1 MIQLIIWIFQKKMKY
16 NKKIFTVDKC
26 NLNKV
31 VKKFETPIFC
41 YSEKKITENIINFRN
56 NFKSFS
62 PVICFSTKSN
72 CNLEILKLIKRNGLG
87 ADVVSKGE
95 LMVALKAGIN
105 SKKIV
110 FSGVGKTRS
119 ELIYAIEKNI
129 LLINSESKS
138 EILEIESIAKFKN
151 KKVDI
156 GIRLNPNTD
165 AKTLKQISTGKKENK
180 FGINEKTFIEVLE
193 YIKSSKFLN
202 LKCLSV
208 HIGSQILDHKPYQ
221 KMLNVLD
228 KLIKKIDYNFEYIDL
243 GGGMGI
249 DYNKDN
255 KKFNYKKYN
264 QMIKQFLK
272 KNKTKIIFEPGRSII
287 GDTAILISRVIYIK
301 ENSKKDF
308 IIVDAAMN
316 DLMRP
321 ALYGAKHR
329 IVPLKKTNK
338 KTKKTYDFVG
348 PICETTDK
356 FLTTKKF
363 QKLNEKDYIIICDV
377 GAYGSSLSSNYN
389 IRPKPAE
396 ILIRGSKIN
405 VIKKRQ
411 KLKDII

>member
-1 MIQLIIWIFQKKMKY
+1 MKY
-16 NKKIFTVDKC
+16 INNIFTIENC
-26 NLNKV
+26 SINKV
-31 VKKFETPIFC
+31 VEKFETPIFC
-41 YSEKKITENIINFRN
+41 YSQKKIKENISNFKKS
-56 NFKSFS
+56 FKSFS
-62 PVICFSTKSN
+62 PIICFSTKSN
-72 CNLEILKLIKRNGLG
+72 SNLEILKEIKRNGLG

-95 LMVALKAGIN
+95 LMIALKAGIS

-129 LLINSESKS
+129 LLINCESKS
-138 EILEIESIAKFKN
+138 EILEIERIAKLKK

-180 FGINEKTFIEVLE
+180 FGINEKTFIEVSR
-193 YIKSSKFLN
+193 YIKASKFLN

-221 KMLNVLD
+221 KMINVLD
-228 KLIKKIDYNFEYIDL
+228 KLIKKMDFSFEYIDL

-249 DYNKDN
+249 DYKKDN
-255 KKFNYKKYN
+255 KKFDFKKYN
-264 QMIKQFLK
+264 QIIKKFLVNHK
-272 KNKTKIIFEPGRSII
+272 SKIIFEPGRSII
-287 GDTAILISRVIYIK
+287 GNTAILVSKILYIK

-308 IIVDAAMN
+308 IILDAAMN
-316 DLMRP
+316 DFMRP
-321 ALYGAKHR
+321 ALYGAKHK
-329 IVPLKKTNK
+329 IIPLKKINKITN
-338 KTKKTYDFVG
+338 KTYDFVG

-356 FLTTKKF
+356 FLSTTKF

-377 GAYGSSLSSNYN
+377 GAYGTSLSSNYN

-396 ILIRGSKIN
+396 ILIKGSRIN
-405 VIKKRQ
+405 VIKERQ
-411 KLKDII
+411 KLKDLI

>member
-1 MIQLIIWIFQKKMKY
+1 MKY
-16 NKKIFTVDKC
+16 INNIFTIENC
-26 NLNKV
+26 SINKV
-31 VKKFETPIFC
+31 VEKFETPIFC
-41 YSEKKITENIINFRN
+41 YSQKKIKENINNFKKS
-56 NFKSFS
+56 FKSFS
-62 PVICFSTKSN
+62 PIICFSTKSN
-72 CNLEILKLIKRNGLG
+72 SNLEILKEIKRNGLG

-95 LMVALKAGIN
+95 LMIALKAGIS

-129 LLINSESKS
+129 LLINCESKS
-138 EILEIESIAKFKN
+138 EILEIERIAKLKK

-180 FGINEKTFIEVLE
+180 FGINEKTFIEVSK
-193 YIKSSKFLN
+193 YIKESKFLN

-221 KMLNVLD
+221 KMINVLD
-228 KLIKKIDYNFEYIDL
+228 KLIKKMDFSFEYIDL

-249 DYNKDN
+249 DYKKDN
-255 KKFNYKKYN
+255 KKFDFKKYN
-264 QMIKQFLK
+264 QIIKKFLVNHK
-272 KNKTKIIFEPGRSII
+272 SKIIFEPGRSII
-287 GDTAILISRVIYIK
+287 GNTAILVSKILYIK

-308 IIVDAAMN
+308 IILDAAMN
-316 DLMRP
+316 DFMRP
-321 ALYGAKHR
+321 ALYGAKHK
-329 IVPLKKTNK
+329 IIPLKKINKITN
-338 KTKKTYDFVG
+338 KTYDFVG

-356 FLTTKKF
+356 FLSTTKF

-377 GAYGSSLSSNYN
+377 GAYGTSLSSNYN

-396 ILIRGSKIN
+396 ILIKGSRIN

-411 KLKDII
+411 KLKDLI